1 MKPNASLK
9 SRNVNCLV
17 MASRPLASLQPGS
30 LASALLRAVP
40 VSFSAMVGT
49 SWSPR
54 LCHASPPAGHSQ
66 RRPERLPNREESRPI
81 GLPPPNALIDR
92 RRRGRA
98 LSSPGGPHVLVAE
111 YRHDRWNGGACARHL
126 PVVSGLD
133 LRRQLGLGRGG
144 RGLARTRPPC
154 ALVRPRG
161 GARIRPHLHPPRLRP
176 VDPRRPAASDP

>member
-17 MASRPLASLQPGS
+17 MASRLLASLQLLS

-54 LCHASPPAGHSQ
+54 LCHESPSAGHSQ
-66 RRPERLPNREESRPI
+66 RRPERLPNREENRPI
-81 GLPPPNALIDR
+81 GLPPPNGLIDR
-92 RRRGRA
+92 GRGGRA

-111 YRHDRWNGGACARHL
+111 YRHHRWNGGACARHL

-133 LRRQLGLGRGG
+133 LRRQLGLRRSG
-144 RGLARTRPPC
+144 RGLARARLLG
-154 ALVRPRG
+154 ALVCVRG
-161 GARIRPHLHPPRLRP
+161 GARI
-176 VDPRRPAASDP
+176 